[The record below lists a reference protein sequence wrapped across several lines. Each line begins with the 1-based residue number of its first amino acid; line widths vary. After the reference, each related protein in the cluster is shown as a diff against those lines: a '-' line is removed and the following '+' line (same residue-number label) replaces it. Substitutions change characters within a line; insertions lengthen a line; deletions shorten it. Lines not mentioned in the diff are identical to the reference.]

1 MSPLTTQL
9 ALPASLSAGPA
20 ALASAFA
27 LPHHVSAP
35 APPSNLIS
43 NGSSN
48 SNGSLLTF
56 LEDAWHANGIAGEG
70 NLALSVNPLGAGQA
84 GDTSLAVHYPAGTR
98 DGAQFRMNL
107 FPSSAEPVQ
116 TAILS
121 YEVAF
126 DPNFHWVKGG
136 KLPGLYGESANASSI
151 CTGGNHESNCFSA
164 RLMWRNGGE
173 GEVYAYIP
181 SYTGFCSQSDV
192 MCNQEY
198 GTSLSRGTFSWTR
211 ITQLVSLNNPGLA
224 NGVLVLYANDTLALA
239 QTGLV
244 YRTRSSVALT
254 SVLFSTFFGG
264 SSDSYDSKGDSAYF
278 RNFQVWYGPFES
290 NTTGPAVNAS
300 FSSTDSSSSAE
311 PFSKTPFYGPRGL
324 FLLLLLSA
332 SACAALV

>member
-35 APPSNLIS
+35 APPSNLVS
-43 NGSSN
+43 NGSSS

-121 YEVAF
+121 YEVSNGDVALRRMVTVAEHTFLPPQVAF

-151 CTGGNHESNCFSA
+151 CTGGNHEPNCFSA

-173 GEVYAYIP
+173 GEGKYRGQDAGVN
-181 SYTGFCSQSDV
+181 TCSPMTAPQS
-192 MCNQEY
+192 
-198 GTSLSRGTFSWTR
+198 TPISR
-211 ITQLVSLNNPGLA
+211 L
-224 NGVLVLYANDTLALA
+224 TL
-239 QTGLV
+239 
-244 YRTRSSVALT
+244 
-254 SVLFSTFFGG
+254 G
-264 SSDSYDSKGDSAYF
+264 S
-278 RNFQVWYGPFES
+278 
-290 NTTGPAVNAS
+290 
-300 FSSTDSSSSAE
+300 
-311 PFSKTPFYGPRGL
+311 
-324 FLLLLLSA
+324 
-332 SACAALV
+332 AARAT